1 MTGLPLILVFV
12 LAIVL
17 MIVAISK
24 WKLHPFI
31 AIMSISLLLGLVA
44 GIPITDRM
52 VDGKKVSGIANII
65 GAGFSGT
72 FSSIGIVII
81 LGALIGSILEATG
94 AALKLA
100 DIVIKLVGKKRP
112 VLAMELMG
120 WVVSIPVFCDSGFVI
135 LNPIRKAL
143 VNRTG
148 ASSDIV
154 NYIKEHATV
163 LSAMGI
169 FFPFLLAA
177 ILKSAQGSSTVALT
191 TTATSGLSR
200 TSVLCR
206 LTVDTRL
213 RLWELLFSAC
223 LRCLKR
229 LPERFSE
236 KTMLNVRAFLSLT
249 AEWAV

>member
-100 DIVIKLVGKKRP
+100 DIVIKLVGKKT
-112 VLAMELMG
+112 L
-120 WVVSIPVFCDSGFVI
+120 
-135 LNPIRKAL
+135 
-143 VNRTG
+143 
-148 ASSDIV
+148 
-154 NYIKEHATV
+154 
-163 LSAMGI
+163 
-169 FFPFLLAA
+169 
-177 ILKSAQGSSTVALT
+177 
-191 TTATSGLSR
+191 
-200 TSVLCR
+200 
-206 LTVDTRL
+206 L
-213 RLWELLFSAC
+213 RLSSRLF
-223 LRCLKR
+223 
-229 LPERFSE
+229 
-236 KTMLNVRAFLSLT
+236 
-249 AEWAV
+249 